1 MHGRQCKECKNGFM
15 GLASNL
21 GNNFPDK
28 NNPSGC
34 TACFCFGHSNSCS
47 PAKNYVKASVSS
59 NFDHDGESWVEMDPF
74 AVEYDNVLGCV
85 KSTESFSFPKQYL
98 VNQRHSYN
106 QHLKFQLKV
115 KSPVEN
121 GEFIAPARLSLVG
134 VGISREQTE
143 LSCTLQ
149 KTNTDEYHVRLH
161 ESVFEPALD
170 PVTFVSVLNNLT
182 TIELSFPGEGLLDK
196 VELETA
202 EEGYGPITPAN
213 EANWVEVCHEPK
225 RTPAADS
232 CSPYFTFQSN
242 TNNPY
247 QECKPCQCNN
257 HAAQPCDTVSGKCKC
272 EHNTCGDFC
281 NICCSGFYG
290 NPYDGTKNDCKAC
303 PCPAGSECSV
313 TTSVPQGVTDGIA
326 VVCNRCPPGSQGP
339 RCERCQ
345 ENFFGD
351 PLGLYGSHRVCQDCQ
366 CNGNINQLEAGNCD
380 SFTGKCL
387 KCIYNTEGD
396 HCEQCI
402 DGFYGNPSALVT
414 EQTHVKG
421 CTACECDSNGSKTSV
436 CNKATGKCQC
446 LPGVGGDK
454 CDQCLPQYYNL
465 VPGVG
470 CQLCSCNPIGKKF
483 EK

>member
-1 MHGRQCKECKNGFM
+1 M

-59 NFDHDGESWVEMDPF
+59 NFDHNGENWVEMDPF

-134 VGISREQTE
+134 IGISREQTE

-149 KTNTDEYHVRLH
+149 KTDSDEYHVRLH

-182 TIELSFPGEGLLDK
+182 SIELDFPGLGFLDR

-202 EEGYGPITPAN
+202 REGYGPITTEN
-213 EANWVEVCHEPK
+213 EANWVEICHEPK
-225 RTPAADS
+225 RTPAADA

-281 NICCSGFYG
+281 NVCCPGFYG

-303 PCPAGSECSV
+303 PCPAGSECSA
-313 TTSVPQGVTDGIA
+313 TSAVPQGVTDGLA

-339 RCERCQ
+339 RCERCM

-351 PLGLYGSHRVCQDCQ
+351 PLGMYGSHRVCQDCQ

-396 HCEQCI
+396 HCEQCM

-414 EQTHVKG
+414 EQTHGKG
-421 CTACECDSNGSKTSV
+421 CTACECDSNGSRSSS

-454 CDQCLPQYYNL
+454 CDQCLPQYFNL

-470 CQLCSCNPIGKKF
+470 CQLCSCNPIGK
-483 EK
+483 